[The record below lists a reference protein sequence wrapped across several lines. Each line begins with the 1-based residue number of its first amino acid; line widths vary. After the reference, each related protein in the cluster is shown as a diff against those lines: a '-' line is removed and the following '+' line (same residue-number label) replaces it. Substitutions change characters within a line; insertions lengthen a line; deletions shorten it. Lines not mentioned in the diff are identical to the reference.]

1 MKFIT
6 PFFKKKNIH
15 SGLNLNSPAKIN
27 LFLSIEDRR
36 SDGYHLLF
44 TLMCPIGIFDR
55 ISFETRKSHFKVVC
69 NHPDVPEDDSNFALQ
84 AARCFIKALEYRLN
98 TCLGAVAIRIEKN
111 IPVGA
116 GLGGGSSNA
125 ATILLG
131 LNRCFGCPFSL
142 DTLMK
147 MGLEVG
153 ADVPFFLYERPA
165 IATGIGEILEPYER
179 IKPYLILVIYPGFSL
194 STAMVYKKLN
204 LRLTKCKKKINYF
217 SFKKEKF
224 QPSLHLC
231 NDLENVA
238 MTLYPELSEIKTLLI
253 RLGACGALMS
263 GSGSSIFGLFDN
275 NEFAQK
281 AYEVLSQ
288 KKKWHINLTNL
299 ILQQ

>member
-6 PFFKKKNIH
+6 PFLKRKNV
-15 SGLNLNSPAKIN
+15 SGYLNLSSPAKIN
-27 LFLSIEDRR
+27 LFLSIENRR
-36 SDGYHLLF
+36 SDGYHRLF

-55 ISFETRKSHFKVVC
+55 ISLETEKSHFEIRC
-69 NHPDVPEDDSNFALQ
+69 DHPDVPEDDSNFALQ
-84 AARCFIKALEYRLN
+84 AAQCFIKALESRLN
-98 TCLGAVAIRIEKN
+98 VCLGAVAIHIEKN

-131 LNRCFGCPFSL
+131 LNRNFGCPFSL

-147 MGLEVG
+147 MGLEIG

-165 IATGIGEILEPYER
+165 IATGIGEIIEPYER
-179 IKPYLILVIYPGFSL
+179 LEPYQVLVIYPGFSL

-231 NDLENVA
+231 NDLESVA
-238 MTLYPELSEIKTLLI
+238 MTLYSELSEIKTLLM

-275 NEFAQK
+275 DAFAQE

-288 KKKWHINLTNL
+288 KKRWLIHLTDL
-299 ILQQ
+299 IL

>member
-1 MKFIT
+1 MKCIT
-6 PFFKKKNIH
+6 PSFKSKNVPG
-15 SGLNLNSPAKIN
+15 GLNLSSPAKIN

-55 ISFETRKSHFKVVC
+55 IRLETRKSHFEVTC

-111 IPVGA
+111 IPIGA

-131 LNRCFGCPFSL
+131 LNRYFGGPFSL
-142 DTLMK
+142 DTLMR
-147 MGLEVG
+147 MGLEIG

-165 IATGIGEILEPYER
+165 IATGIGEILEPYEW
-179 IKPYLILVIYPGFSL
+179 IEPYLVLVIYPGFSL

-231 NDLENVA
+231 NDLESVA
-238 MTLYPELSEIKTLLI
+238 MTLYSELSEIKTLLM

-275 NEFAQK
+275 DAFAQE

-288 KKKWHINLTNL
+288 KKRWLIHLTDL
-299 ILQQ
+299 IL

>member
-1 MKFIT
+1 MKCIT
-6 PFFKKKNIH
+6 PSFKSKNVPG
-15 SGLNLNSPAKIN
+15 GLNLSSPAKIN

-55 ISFETRKSHFKVVC
+55 IRLETRKSHFEVTC

-111 IPVGA
+111 IPIGA

-131 LNRCFGCPFSL
+131 LNRYFGGPFSL
-142 DTLMK
+142 DTLMR
-147 MGLEVG
+147 MGLEIG

-165 IATGIGEILEPYER
+165 IATGIGEILEPYEW
-179 IKPYLILVIYPGFSL
+179 IEPYLVLVIYPGFSL

-231 NDLENVA
+231 NDLESAA
-238 MTLYPELSEIKTLLI
+238 MALYSELSEIKTLLM

-281 AYEVLSQ
+281 AYEVLRQ
-288 KKKWHINLTNL
+288 KKRWHIHLTNL
-299 ILQQ
+299 ILSQ

>member
-1 MKFIT
+1 MKCIT
-6 PFFKKKNIH
+6 PSFKSKNVPG
-15 SGLNLNSPAKIN
+15 GLNLSSKIN

-55 ISFETRKSHFKVVC
+55 IRLETRKSHFEVTC

-84 AARCFIKALEYRLN
+84 AARCFIKALESRLN

-111 IPVGA
+111 IPIGA

-131 LNRCFGCPFSL
+131 LNRYFGGPFSL
-142 DTLMK
+142 DTLMR
-147 MGLEVG
+147 MGLEIG

-165 IATGIGEILEPYER
+165 IATGIGEILEPYEW
-179 IKPYLILVIYPGFSL
+179 IEPYLVLVIYPGFSL

-231 NDLENVA
+231 NDLESAA
-238 MTLYPELSEIKTLLI
+238 MALYSELSEIKTLLM

-281 AYEVLSQ
+281 AYEVLRQ
-288 KKKWHINLTNL
+288 KKRWHIHLTNL
-299 ILQQ
+299 ILSQ